1 MQMRCEAEAR
11 AARDDVSDGECS
23 DDDSAAAS
31 ASGEASLGARAIAV
45 RRREAGMP
53 TGVDPMAIDWQPSA
67 RAAGAAMGDATTDE
81 EPSQA
86 RAESDDDGDGGGAL
100 AAAGSPAALELA
112 AMRASD
118 ELHRMTIGADSDDG
132 GGGGQRP
139 RRRTR
144 RSSGQPGQRRRKNL
158 SQNRLTL
165 PSAESARAGED
176 NGGAPNVG
184 GDNDLD

>member
-1 MQMRCEAEAR
+1 
-11 AARDDVSDGECS
+11 
-23 DDDSAAAS
+23 
-31 ASGEASLGARAIAV
+31 
-45 RRREAGMP
+45 
-53 TGVDPMAIDWQPSA
+53 
-67 RAAGAAMGDATTDE
+67 MGDATTDE

-132 GGGGQRP
+132 GSERP

-144 RSSGQPGQRRRKNL
+144 RPTGQPRRRRRGRP
-158 SQNRLTL
+158 SEARL
-165 PSAESARAGED
+165 A
-176 NGGAPNVG
+176 APNMG
-184 GDNDLD
+184 NASAGMDNRGAFEPDANSNED